1 MLDYLVYVA
10 ICCPLPLVIAGY
22 LFLRRGIPKSR
33 GLLLFD
39 IAVVMIGFFL
49 PAAFFWREITG
60 HISEDVWLDERGMM
74 GLLVPIWY
82 AIIGVPFFMV
92 AAALRFRI
100 FSARDIEATHAP

>member
-1 MLDYLVYVA
+1 MLDYLVYIA

-22 LFLRRGIPKSR
+22 LFMRRALPRSR

-39 IAVVMIGFFL
+39 IMAVLLGLLL

-60 HISEDVWLDERGMM
+60 HISEDVWLEERQMI
-74 GLLVPIWY
+74 GLLVPVWF

-92 AAALRFRI
+92 AAALRFRF
-100 FSARDIEATHAP
+100 FSKPDVESTHMA